1 MNYTLIP
8 QHLRFPSSAEYVCCL
23 QPFFSFETVSGW
35 IAQASLGVENLLLL
49 PPGSQVLGLQA
60 FITMPT
66 IDFS

>member
-8 QHLRFPSSAEYVCCL
+8 QHRRFPFSAKYVCCL
-23 QPFFSFETVSGW
+23 QPFFFETVSEC
-35 IAQASLGVENLLLL
+35 IAQASLAVESLLLL

-60 FITMPT
+60 FITRPT